1 MNKMNKKEFVRKW
14 EYMFRLVE
22 DTYLTSG
29 NAMEDLPILM
39 LRDALSVIVGRD
51 EVKNE
56 SSPDEAYL
64 DRNLCVQAMV
74 KMAQKLG
81 FNTGLKEDPEWPI
94 LYIDLP
100 TGQVSWHIPKQ
111 EILTDFPEYNGKW
124 DGHNLQEKRRRLI
137 DFMEMV

>member
-1 MNKMNKKEFVRKW
+1 MNKAEFARKW

-22 DTYLTSG
+22 DKYLFQG
-29 NAMEDLPILM
+29 NSSEDLPVLM
-39 LRDALSVIVGRD
+39 LRDALQVIMGMK

-56 SSPDEAYL
+56 STPDEAYY
-64 DRNLCVQAMV
+64 DRNLCVQAML

-81 FNTGLKEDPEWPI
+81 FITGLKEDPEWPI

-111 EILTDFPEYNGKW
+111 EILTDFPEYNEKC

-137 DFMEMV
+137 DYMEMV

>member
-1 MNKMNKKEFVRKW
+1 MNKAEFVKKW
-14 EYMFRLVE
+14 EHMFKLIE
-22 DTYLTSG
+22 DRNVFPEYSS
-29 NAMEDLPILM
+29 EDLPILM

>member
-1 MNKMNKKEFVRKW
+1 MNKAEFARKW

-22 DTYLTSG
+22 DKYLFQG
-29 NAMEDLPILM
+29 NSSEDLPVLM
-39 LRDALSVIVGRD
+39 LRDALQVIMGMK

-56 SSPDEAYL
+56 STPDDAYY
-64 DRNLCVQAMV
+64 DRNLCVQAML

-81 FNTGLKEDPEWPI
+81 FITGLKEDPEWPI

-111 EILTDFPEYNGKW
+111 EILTDFPEYNEKW

-137 DFMEMV
+137 DYMEMV

>member
-1 MNKMNKKEFVRKW
+1 MNKAEFVKKW
-14 EYMFRLVE
+14 EHMFKLIE
-22 DTYLTSG
+22 DRDLFPEYSS
-29 NAMEDLPILM
+29 EDLPVRM
-39 LRDALSVIVGRD
+39 LRDALLVIMERK

-56 SSPDEAYL
+56 STPDEAHY
-64 DRNLCVQAMV
+64 DRNLCVQAML

-111 EILTDFPEYNGKW
+111 EILTDVPEYNGKW
-124 DGHNLQEKRRRLI
+124 DGHNLQEKRRRVI
-137 DFMEMV
+137 DYMGMV

>member
-1 MNKMNKKEFVRKW
+1 MNKAEFARKW

-22 DTYLTSG
+22 DKYLFQG
-29 NAMEDLPILM
+29 NSSEDLPVLM
-39 LRDALSVIVGRD
+39 LRDALQVIMGMK

-56 SSPDEAYL
+56 STPDEAYY
-64 DRNLCVQAMV
+64 DRNLCVQAML

-81 FNTGLKEDPEWPI
+81 FITGLKEDPEWPI

-111 EILTDFPEYNGKW
+111 EILTDFPEYNEKW

-137 DFMEMV
+137 DYMEMV